1 MEKYYK
7 KSVENNRRAM
17 RQELDNIVSKLRDE
31 YIEYYEG
38 ELKKRL
44 SQTTKNIDYS
54 SAGGDLGLQ
63 EQLTALMQENEQLRK
78 QLEFNSTPQ
87 VLVYL

>member
-31 YIEYYEG
+31 YIDYYEG

-44 SQTTKNIDYS
+44 SQTTKSIDYS
-54 SAGGDLGLQ
+54 SGGGDQGLQ
-63 EQLTALMQENEQLRK
+63 ETIRDYISKFNEFSQ
-78 QLEFNSTPQ
+78 
-87 VLVYL
+87 